1 MPQFIISYVGGNPPA
16 SQEEGQQHMLKYRTW
31 LAALGD
37 SVVSPAN
44 PFKNTHTVSP
54 DGTVEKGSGSSLS
67 GYTIVN
73 VESIEDAIAIAKE
86 CPFLDM
92 EGTLEVSELLQM
104 PG

>member
-1 MPQFIISYVGGNPPA
+1 
-16 SQEEGQQHMLKYRTW
+16 
-31 LAALGD
+31 
-37 SVVSPAN
+37 
-44 PFKNTHTVSP
+44 
-54 DGTVEKGSGSSLS
+54 
-67 GYTIVN
+67 VN